1 MDADFIDVTKSSKH
15 VVVIFFLVI
24 LVIAVLGY
32 FLVFKKYTFSVR
44 TIELELGEALP
55 TEIEDYLTKKVQDP
69 KSYTLDTAG
78 VKVDEVGEYT
88 YTITHNKI
96 TRKGKV
102 KVEDTTPPEFT
113 LKTLTI
119 EEGSLD
125 YYLGDFLE
133 TCEDASDPCLV
144 TLKNKGDEDKF
155 GKIGTYDIEIEI
167 ADLYGNK
174 KTAKG
179 NLNVV
184 EKGSYVDPKS
194 QDLEYAS
201 NSKGTEDFKGKTY
214 LKLDAAIKKDSEAAG
229 EKMSEIS
236 SIDLEAYVKENYVD
250 VTIKSSEIIELYNKS
265 SYIIGYSIEIVLSDG
280 RTVYVEK
287 SKVSTNTDTDTDKD
301 TEESSETDKDKD
313 KNIDNKKEND

>member
-24 LVIAVLGY
+24 VLIAVLGY

-44 TIELELGEALP
+44 TIELELGETLP
-55 TEIEDYLTKKVQDP
+55 TEVEDYLTKKVQDP
-69 KSYTLDTAG
+69 KSYTLDTSG

-88 YTITHNKI
+88 YTIKHNNI
-96 TRKGKV
+96 TRKGKIKV
-102 KVEDTTPPEFT
+102 KDTTPPEFT

-133 TCEDASDPCLV
+133 TCEDVSAPCLV
-144 TLKNKGDEDKF
+144 TLKNKNDEDKF
-155 GKIGTYDIEIEI
+155 GKIGSYDIDIEI

-174 KTAKG
+174 KIAKG

-194 QDLEYAS
+194 KDLEYAS

-214 LKLDAAIKKDSEAAG
+214 LKLESAIKKDSEAAG

-236 SIDLEAYVKENYVD
+236 SIDLESYVKENYVGAS
-250 VTIKSSEIIELYNKS
+250 IKSSEIIELYNKS

-280 RTVYVEK
+280 RTIYVEK
-287 SKVSTNTDTDTDKD
+287 SKISASTVTDTEDDTNQEDEK
-301 TEESSETDKDKD
+301 EKD
-313 KNIDNKKEND
+313 KNSDTKKEND